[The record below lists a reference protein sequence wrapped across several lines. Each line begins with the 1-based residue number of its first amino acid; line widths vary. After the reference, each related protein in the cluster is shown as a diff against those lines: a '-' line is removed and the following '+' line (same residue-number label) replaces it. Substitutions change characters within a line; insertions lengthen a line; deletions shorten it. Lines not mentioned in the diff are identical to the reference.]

1 MATAFNAYKPPEHG
15 LVYFVFSNLVPTN
28 SNDKSNEGSS
38 KEESSRMKQTELK
51 MATNTMEVSNK
62 KMQEPDDRA
71 AVFKGQ
77 GSQKFDN

>member
-71 AVFKGQ
+71 GVFKRQ
-77 GSQKFDN
+77 GSQKINN

>member
-38 KEESSRMKQTELK
+38 KEESSRMKHTELD

-71 AVFKGQ
+71 GVLKGQ